1 MSSIPGPEMSVE
13 TIAVL
18 GLGNILLTDDG
29 VGVHA
34 LNALARGGFCPTMVQ
49 LVDGG
54 TMSFSLAETI
64 ENVDALIALDATEFD
79 APPGTLRVFEDA
91 ALDAFL
97 GSNRRRS
104 VHEVAL
110 FDMLALAALV
120 GRLPRRRALIG
131 IQPGSFAWGD
141 APSAAVAEAIPAV
154 CRQSLALI
162 QRWRQ

>member
-1 MSSIPGPEMSVE
+1 MSIDPGGGVFAGRVA
-13 TIAVL
+13 IL

-29 VGVHA
+29 AGVHA
-34 LNALARGGFCPTMVQ
+34 LNALAWGRRCPPNVL

-64 ENVDALIALDATEFD
+64 ETVDALIALDATELD
-79 APPGTLRVFEDA
+79 APPGTWRVFEGA

-97 GSNRRRS
+97 GSNRKRS

-110 FDMLALAALV
+110 FDMLALAALI

-131 IQPGSFAWGD
+131 IQPGCFAWGD
-141 APSAAVAEAIPAV
+141 APSAAVADAIPAV
-154 CRQSLALI
+154 CQQSLALI
-162 QRWRQ
+162 ERWRQ